1 MQAYRYL
8 MKMKILVGFTYRFE
22 VVMVVLTR
30 LVVMV
35 ASVYLWNS
43 AYEGVTVMEGLTRS
57 QMITYAVL
65 AIVLSS
71 LFQTDVENGIGRGVR
86 RGTIAVQFLRP
97 KDVLSLFF
105 FEDVGLMITSLML
118 RCAPLLLCGIL
129 LFGLAAPVSVGAMAM
144 FLISIAFSYLIIW
157 LLSAITSMITFWA
170 MFLGQMGAVRIV
182 VVNILS
188 GMLIPI
194 WFFPPVL
201 QHILRFLPFQYTYQ
215 TPLGIYIGRI
225 SIMDGLFQMGV
236 QCGWIVLLFFVLQ
249 FIWKR
254 AQRRVL
260 VQGG

>member
-1 MQAYRYL
+1 MAAFRYL
-8 MKMKILVGFTYRFE
+8 IKMKILVGFTYRFE

-43 AYEGVTVMEGLTRS
+43 AYANQTELEGLVHS

-71 LFQTDVENGIGRGVR
+71 LFQTEVENEISSGIYRGS
-86 RGTIAVQFLRP
+86 IAVQFLRP
-97 KDVLSLFF
+97 VDVLTMFFCGDLGLLF
-105 FEDVGLMITSLML
+105 TNML
-118 RCAPLLLCGIL
+118 LRAAPLLVCGV
-129 LFGLAAPVSVGAMAM
+129 LFFGMAAPVSAAALLL
-144 FLISIAFSYLIIW
+144 FLLSIVFSYLILW
-157 LLSAITSMITFWA
+157 LLAAITSMVTFWA
-170 MFLGQMGAVRIV
+170 MFLGQIGAVRGV
-182 VVNILS
+182 VVSIFS

-201 QHILRFLPFQYTYQ
+201 QDILRFLPFQYTYQ

-225 SIMDGLFQMGV
+225 RITEGLCQIGI
-236 QCGWIVLLFFVLQ
+236 QCFWVVFLFLILRAV
-249 FIWKR
+249 WKR
-254 AQRRVL
+254 AQRHLL

>member
-1 MQAYRYL
+1 MDAFRYL
-8 MKMKILVGFTYRFE
+8 VKMKILVGFTYRFE

-43 AYEGVTVMEGLTRS
+43 AYANTAVLEGLAQN

-71 LFQTDVENGIGRGVR
+71 LFQTEVENSVSHGVY

-97 KDVLSLFF
+97 VDVLTIFF
-105 FEDVGLMITSLML
+105 SEDIGLMLTSLLL
-118 RCAPLLLCGIL
+118 RCAPLLLCGIF
-129 LFGLAAPVSVGAMAM
+129 LFGISAPVSLAALGL
-144 FLISIAFSYLIIW
+144 FLVSIAFSYLILW
-157 LLSAITSMITFWA
+157 LLSAITSMVTFWA
-170 MFLGQMGAVRIV
+170 MFLGQIGAVRMVI
-182 VVNILS
+182 VNILS
-188 GMLIPI
+188 GMLIPV

-201 QHILRFLPFQYTYQ
+201 QEILKFLPFQYTYQ

-225 SIMDGLFQMGV
+225 GIAEGLFQMGV
-236 QCGWIVLLFFVLQ
+236 QCFWIALLLVILRGV
-249 FIWKR
+249 WKR
-254 AQRRVL
+254 AQRHVL